1 MKVSTGE
8 DMWCKLLCCPPH
20 MRPVYAGCMSTELVV
35 AGVSFLFSLGSVWYA
50 SRIDREQKDRDAVRT
65 YRFEAQKRLY
75 EQCEPLLFQLA
86 EAAEN
91 ARGRIHGLART
102 CRDGHL
108 TEGGEGWLKAA
119 EGYFFLSTL
128 YRLLAPVAVFHMLR
142 RRLTSVD
149 LNVDARIKA
158 QYDLARV
165 LYRSFRDDHDLA
177 EQTPEIDYKIDVRP
191 QGVLWGKLDNALEA
205 MTPPDKDGVP
215 QLVSFGRFEAL
226 YKEPAGDPVR
236 QLAYLLVGFHPA
248 THPVLWRMLLAQT
261 QIYETLLAI
270 HRSHGDDPSKDLR
283 SPQHAKIAWRS
294 GTRDRAEVE
303 AAQRY
308 IENRLAA

>member
-1 MKVSTGE
+1 
-8 DMWCKLLCCPPH
+8 
-20 MRPVYAGCMSTELVV
+20 V
-35 AGVSFLFSLGSVWYA
+35 AGVSFVVSLGTALYTA
-50 SRIDREQKDRDAVRT
+50 RIDREQKDHDALRT
-65 YRFEAQKRLY
+65 YRFEARKRLY

-102 CRDGHL
+102 CRDGDL
-108 TEGGEGWLKAA
+108 RPDGQGWLA
-119 EGYFFLSTL
+119 EPNGYFFTSTM

-177 EQTPEIDYKIDVRP
+177 AQQPIIDYDRDARA
-191 QGVLWGKLDNALEA
+191 QGVYWGKLDNALEA
-205 MTPPDKDGVP
+205 MIVSDEDGIP
-215 QLVSFGRFEAL
+215 QLISFGRFETLFDAAEGKAL
-226 YKEPAGDPVR
+226 REI
-236 QLAYLLVGFHPA
+236 AYLFVGFHPS
-248 THPVLWRMLLAQT
+248 THRVLWRMLLAQV

-270 HRSHGDDPSKDLR
+270 HRSHGDLSNELR
-283 SPQHAKIAWRS
+283 GAQLTKIAWRKDDLDK
-294 GTRDRAEVE
+294 TEVD
-303 AAQRY
+303 AAKRY
-308 IENRLAA
+308 IQNQLAA